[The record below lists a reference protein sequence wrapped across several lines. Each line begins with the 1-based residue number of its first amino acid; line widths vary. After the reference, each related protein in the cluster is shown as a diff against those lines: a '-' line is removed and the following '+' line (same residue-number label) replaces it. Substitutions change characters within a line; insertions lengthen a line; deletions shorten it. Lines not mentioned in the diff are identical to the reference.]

1 MSDSLR
7 PHGLYSPWNTGKNT
21 GVGSRALLQGIF
33 PAQGSN
39 AGLQHY
45 RRILYQL
52 SHQGSPLLCIDIVI
66 VSKLGGI
73 IYAEREE
80 RSKTQIKAED
90 KRAQNNHR
98 SLVFT
103 VVQVGFKTVYNNYC
117 LSSSLFVL
125 ILAEVD
131 SHWHSSFG
139 VNGQKSDSS

>member
-1 MSDSLR
+1 M
-7 PHGLYSPWNTGKNT
+7 
-21 GVGSRALLQGIF
+21 GSRALLQGIF
-33 PAQGSN
+33 PTQGSN
-39 AGLQHY
+39 PGLQHY
-45 RRILYQL
+45 RQILYQL

-73 IYAEREE
+73 ICAEREE

-90 KRAQNNHR
+90 KRAQNNHW

-103 VVQVGFKTVYNNYC
+103 VVQVVFKTVSNNYF
-117 LSSSLFVL
+117 LSPSLFVL
-125 ILAEVD
+125 IPAEVD